1 MASYNSSL
9 GNSTECAILLAGFA
23 SVVTVCTMPVTKL
36 PVLDIQKLFLF
47 GSTTCINIMLK
58 SNTDSI
64 GGMLFAVGTGGCWIS
79 QREIKS

>member
-1 MASYNSSL
+1 
-9 GNSTECAILLAGFA
+9 
-23 SVVTVCTMPVTKL
+23 MPVTKL

-58 SNTDSI
+58 SSTDSI

-79 QREIKS
+79 QREIKP